1 MKMSQEPLKAE
12 RQESATRARR
22 SKFALLEQESRKNP
36 VQMRAARG
44 LAAKWRGRTSGMS
57 EEFFIARPAR
67 RKTVGW
73 LSAALVCA
81 FGAVFQLP
89 SAAVCRWDLKIS
101 TPGQDTRVQVGS
113 GSVFGNI
120 FTVKQ
125 GSGFLLTGGV
135 SWVRY
140 PRVKSYSCEV

>member
-44 LAAKWRGRTSGMS
+44 LAANWRGRTSGMS

-81 FGAVFQLP
+81 FGAVFQV
-89 SAAVCRWDLKIS
+89 SVGGGVK
-101 TPGQDTRVQVGS
+101 VGS

-120 FTVKQ
+120 FTVKK